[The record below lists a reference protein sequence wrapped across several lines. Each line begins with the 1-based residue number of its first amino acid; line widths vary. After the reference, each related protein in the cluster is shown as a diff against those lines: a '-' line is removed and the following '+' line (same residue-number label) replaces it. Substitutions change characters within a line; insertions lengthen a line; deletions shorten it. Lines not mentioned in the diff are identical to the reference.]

1 MRFGVCSSVDNV
13 PRLKALGYDYIEA
26 NFSNVVKMTD
36 EEYNEWAKKVME
48 SGFKVETC
56 NCFFPGNVILTGPD
70 ADISFVHDYV
80 ELGMS
85 RVKPLGCEIV
95 VLGSGKAR
103 NIPEGF
109 DRETG
114 IEQFCDVLKIAG
126 DVAAKYGIKIVIEP
140 LNAKK
145 ETNLVNTVQ
154 DCLDIIK
161 RAGHPN
167 IFALADFYHVFMSG
181 ESLDAI
187 INAKELLAHTHLARA
202 NEDRCMPT
210 TDEDFEQCKIW
221 AEALKQ
227 NGYTGRM
234 SLEGSFKPEFNE
246 TVEKVLP
253 AIEIFKN
260 ATK

>member
-36 EEYNEWAKKVME
+36 EEYTEWAKKVME
-48 SGFKVETC
+48 SGFKIETC

-103 NIPEGF
+103 NIPDGF
-109 DRETG
+109 DHETG
-114 IEQFCDVLKIAG
+114 IEQFCKLLKTVG
-126 DVAAKYGIKIVIEP
+126 DIAAKYDIKIAIEP
-140 LNAKK
+140 LKAQ
-145 ETNLVNTVQ
+145 ETNLINTVQ
-154 DCLDIIK
+154 DCLDIVK
-161 RAGHPN
+161 RLNHPN
-167 IFALADFYHVFMSG
+167 VFALADFHHVFMSG

-187 INAKELLAHTHLARA
+187 INAKELLIHTHLARA
-202 NEDRCMPT
+202 NEDRWIPCT
-210 TDEDFEQCKIW
+210 EEDFEQCKIW

-234 SLEGSFKPEFNE
+234 SLEGYFRPEFYE
-246 TVEKVLP
+246 SVEKVLP

>member
-1 MRFGVCSSVDNV
+1 MRFGVCADVDRV
-13 PRLKALGYDYIEA
+13 PLLKALGYDYIEA

-36 EEYNEWAKKVME
+36 EEYAEWAEKVLE
-48 SGFKVETC
+48 SDFKVETC
-56 NCFFPGNVILTGPD
+56 NGFFPGDVVLTGPN
-70 ADISFVHDYV
+70 ADISFVESYV

-85 RVKPLGCEIV
+85 RVKPLGCEVV

-103 NIPEGF
+103 NIPDGF
-109 DRETG
+109 DREKG

-126 DVAAKYGIKIVIEP
+126 DVAMKYGIKIVIEP

-167 IFALADFYHVFMSG
+167 IYALADFYHVFMSG
-181 ESLDAI
+181 ESMDAI

-202 NEDRCMPT
+202 NEDRWIPCT
-210 TDEDFEQCKIW
+210 EEDFEQCKIW

-234 SLEGSFKPEFNE
+234 SLEGYFRPDFNE
-246 TVEKVLP
+246 AVEKVLP